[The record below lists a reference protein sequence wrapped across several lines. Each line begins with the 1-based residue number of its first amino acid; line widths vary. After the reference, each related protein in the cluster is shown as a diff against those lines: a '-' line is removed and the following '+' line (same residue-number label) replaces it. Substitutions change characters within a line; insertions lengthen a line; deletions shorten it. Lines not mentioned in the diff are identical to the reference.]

1 MIIEL
6 LVRYLSYYRKGSK
19 GLTMDAGNSTEI
31 ASGPADPPRM
41 SASLL
46 AAVVQAAYI
55 LDVAGRG

>member
-1 MIIEL
+1 M
-6 LVRYLSYYRKGSK
+6 
-19 GLTMDAGNSTEI
+19 TMDAGNSTEI
-31 ASGPADPPRM
+31 ASARADPPRM